1 MGLLDFLNP
10 KKAIE
15 KKLSQTVERTLGPG
29 LGDLKS
35 ISDPRAR
42 RATLTRMVE
51 EQLQRQASN
60 IIPSAL
66 QKHSHGIVQSVSR
79 NLVTKLDQQ
88 LSAS

>member
-29 LGDLKS
+29 LGDLRN
-35 ISDPRAR
+35 ISDPGAR

-51 EQLQRQASN
+51 DQLQRQAASV
-60 IIPSAL
+60 IPSAL
-66 QKHSHGIVQSVSR
+66 QKHSRGIVQSVSSK
-79 NLVTKLDQQ
+79 LVAKLEQQ
-88 LSAS
+88 LAS

>member
-15 KKLSQTVERTLGPG
+15 KKLSQTVERNLGPG
-29 LGDLKS
+29 LGELKN
-35 ISDPRAR
+35 ISDPGAR

-51 EQLQRQASN
+51 EQLQKQANN

-66 QKHSHGIVQSVSR
+66 QKHSRGIVQNVS
-79 NLVTKLDQQ
+79 NTLVVKLEQQ
-88 LSAS
+88 LAPV

>member
-15 KKLSQTVERTLGPG
+15 KKLSRTVEQSLGPG
-29 LGDLKS
+29 LGDLKN
-35 ISDPRAR
+35 ISDPGVRH
-42 RATLTRMVE
+42 ATLTRMVE
-51 EQLQRQASN
+51 EQLRREAGN

-66 QKHSHGIVQSVSR
+66 QKHSQGIVQSVAGS
-79 NLVTKLDQQ
+79 LVTKLEQQ

>member
-29 LGDLKS
+29 LGELRN
-35 ISDPRAR
+35 ISDPGAR

-51 EQLQRQASN
+51 DQLRRQAN
-60 IIPSAL
+60 NVIPSAL

-79 NLVTKLDQQ
+79 NLVTKLEQQ
-88 LSAS
+88 LAT

>member
-29 LGDLKS
+29 LSDLKS
-35 ISDPRAR
+35 ISDPGAR

-51 EQLQRQASN
+51 EQLQRQAASV
-60 IIPSAL
+60 IPSAL
-66 QKHSHGIVQSVSR
+66 QKHSRGIVQSVSSK
-79 NLVTKLDQQ
+79 LVTKLEQQ
-88 LSAS
+88 LAA